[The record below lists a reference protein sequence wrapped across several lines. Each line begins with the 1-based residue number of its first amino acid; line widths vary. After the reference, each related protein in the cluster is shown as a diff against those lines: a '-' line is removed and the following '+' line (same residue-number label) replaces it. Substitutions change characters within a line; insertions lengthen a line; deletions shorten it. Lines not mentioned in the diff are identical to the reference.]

1 MHSEHLAHLAALS
14 SRMEDRCG
22 VRAAAY
28 RAIADRAGATFRCL
42 DPEGE
47 EEPPPTTAVEDG
59 GDGAVTVRIQGPL
72 DWWFGFDYRAVIADL
87 DKAQPTSIHLLIESP
102 GGFLSDGLALYSD
115 LRSRVREGAT
125 ITSEARGVVASA
137 AVLPF
142 VAADTRGM
150 PTGTELMV
158 HDPWSWVFEMGTVA
172 EMRPQVEKTFKA
184 LKAGERTL
192 REVMVE
198 RSSKSL
204 KKISQWL
211 QDETWFSPTE
221 AVDAG
226 LATEIIADHA
236 TTDDAPSQALARRLL
251 AAWRLNLRRVP

>member
-1 MHSEHLAHLAALS
+1 MMNPEFRAFIEA
-14 SRMEDRCG
+14 
-22 VRAAAY
+22 RAAAY
-28 RAIADRAGATFRCL
+28 RAVQAQAGVSFRCL
-42 DPEGE
+42 DPEAE
-47 EEPPPTTAVEDG
+47 EEMPPAASIEDG

-72 DWWFGFDYRAVIADL
+72 DWWYGFDYREVITDL
-87 DKAQPTSIHLLIESP
+87 DKVQPTSIHLLIESP

-115 LRSRVREGAT
+115 LRGRAREGAT

-142 VAADTRGM
+142 LAADERIMT
-150 PTGTELMV
+150 TGTQLMV

-172 EMRPQVEKTFKA
+172 EMRPQAEKTFKA
-184 LKAGERTL
+184 LKASERTL

-226 LATEIIADHA
+226 LATEIIADNA
-236 TTDDAPSQALARRLL
+236 TTDDAPSQALARRVL